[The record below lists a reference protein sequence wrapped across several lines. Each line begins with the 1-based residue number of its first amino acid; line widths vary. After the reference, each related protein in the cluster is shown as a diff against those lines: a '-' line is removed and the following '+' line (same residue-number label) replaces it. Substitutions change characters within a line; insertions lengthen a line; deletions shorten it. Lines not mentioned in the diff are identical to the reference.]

1 MDDKTI
7 LAALEDN
14 TWDREPMGII
24 EAMRIV
30 EGRQDSHEHQWIEAW
45 QVLID
50 RGAASSFKGIIETTA
65 AALVSLGYCRHNVHT
80 WKD

>member
-1 MDDKTI
+1 MDKT
-7 LAALEDN
+7 LMQGLSNN
-14 TWDREPMGII
+14 TWERKGMSQL

-30 EGRQDSHEHQWIEAW
+30 DGRQDSREHQWVEAW

-50 RGAASSFKGIIETTA
+50 TGVASDFKGIIETTA

-80 WKD
+80 WRD